1 MLVELKEQVLLI
13 LEYSWPMIAMAVIV
27 AITVRVGYLRK
38 NNEKAIL
45 YKEIFNLL
53 FIRYIL
59 CYFMLLHIKM
69 YHGLVLI

>member
-45 YKEIFNLL
+45 YKEIFNLY
-53 FIRYIL
+53 FIYYV
-59 CYFMLLHIKM
+59 YFMLLHIKM